1 MSKALR
7 WLLAFSIF
15 PQILMLKLLT
25 HYPQIVETY
34 YSNLLYP
41 FISKLFRLV
50 FGWLP
55 FSIGDLIYSMGL
67 IYMLRWLYKLT
78 KKGFKQMRL
87 KDDLIGIMVAAS
99 SVYFMF
105 HLLWGLNYYRMPIEQ
120 RLNLNSEYTTTAL
133 IEVTQKLIVR
143 SNALHSEISK
153 DPSKQFEIP
162 YNFKKISKKVTQGYT
177 ALSISYPFL
186 AYETPSQKQ
195 SVYSLPL
202 AYMGFSGYLNP
213 FTNEAQVNS
222 KTPVNSIPLTLAHE
236 QAHQLGYAAESE
248 ANFVAFLATY
258 NHKDPYFRYAAHTF
272 ALRYCL
278 KDLYKRDKTT
288 FEVLINNIHL
298 GITKDFR
305 NREKHWAQFENPL
318 EPIFKR
324 VYGGFLKANQQTLGI
339 KSYNQ
344 VVALVVNY
352 MN

>member
-7 WLLAFSIF
+7 RFLALSIF
-15 PQILMLKLLT
+15 PQILMLNILT
-25 HYPQIVETY
+25 HYPPFVETY

-41 FISKLFRLV
+41 FISKIFRLV

-55 FSIGDLIYSMGL
+55 FSVGDLIYSTAL
-67 IYMLRWLYKLT
+67 IFMLRWLYKLT
-78 KKGFKQMRL
+78 KKGFKQLYL
-87 KDDLIGIMVAAS
+87 KEHLISIMVTAS

-120 RLNLNSEYTTTAL
+120 HLNLNSEYTTTAL

-143 SNALHSEISK
+143 SNSLHSEISK
-153 DPSKQFEIP
+153 DPSKRFEIP
-162 YNFKKISKKVTQGYT
+162 YDFKEISKKVAQGYT

-186 AYETPSQKQ
+186 AYDPPSQKQ
-195 SVYSLPL
+195 SLYSLPL

-213 FTNEAQVNS
+213 FTNESQVNS
-222 KTPVNSIPLTLAHE
+222 KTPVNSMPLTLAHE

-258 NHKDPYFRYAAHTF
+258 NHKDPYFRYAAYTF

-278 KDLYKRDKTT
+278 KDLYKKDKTT
-288 FEVLINNIHL
+288 FKALINNIHS

-305 NREKHWAQFENPL
+305 NREKQWAQFANPL

-324 VYGGFLKANQQTLGI
+324 IYGGFLKANQQTQGI
-339 KSYNQ
+339 ESYNQ
-344 VVALVVNY
+344 VVGLVVNY

>member
-55 FSIGDLIYSMGL
+55 FSVGDLIYSMAL
-67 IYMLRWLYKLT
+67 IYILRWLYKLT
-78 KKGFKQMRL
+78 KKGFKQLRL
-87 KDDLIGIMVAAS
+87 KDDLIGVMVAAS

-177 ALSISYPFL
+177 ALSVSYPFL

-195 SVYSLPL
+195 SLYSLPL

-222 KTPVNSIPLTLAHE
+222 KMPVNSMPLTLAHE

-258 NHKDPYFRYAAHTF
+258 NHKDPYFRYTAHTF

-288 FEVLINNIHL
+288 FEVLINDIHS

-324 VYGGFLKANQQTLGI
+324 VYGRFLKANQQTQGI
-339 KSYNQ
+339 ESYNQ

>member
-7 WLLAFSIF
+7 WLLALSIF

-25 HYPQIVETY
+25 HYPQIIETY
-34 YSNLLYP
+34 YSNLIYP

-55 FSIGDLIYSMGL
+55 FSIGDLIYSMAL
-67 IYMLRWLYKLT
+67 IFMLCWLYKFIQ
-78 KKGFKQMRL
+78 KGFKQQGF
-87 KDDLIGIMVAAS
+87 KYHLIGIMVAAS

-105 HLLWGLNYYRMPIEQ
+105 HLLWGLNYYRMPIEE
-120 RLNLNSEYTTTAL
+120 RLNLNSKYTTTEL

-143 SNALHSEISK
+143 SNELHSEISK
-153 DPSKQFEIP
+153 DRSKRIEIP
-162 YNFKKISKKVTQGYT
+162 YDFKEISKKVAQGYT

-186 AYETPSQKQ
+186 AFGPPSQKQ
-195 SVYSLPL
+195 SLYSLPL

-222 KTPVNSIPLTLAHE
+222 KTPVNSMPLTLAHE

-258 NHKDPYFRYAAHTF
+258 NHKDPYFRYAAYTF

-278 KDLYKRDKTT
+278 KDLYKRDKKKIKALT
-288 FEVLINNIHL
+288 NNIHS

-305 NREKHWAQFENPL
+305 NREKQWAKFENPL
-318 EPIFKR
+318 EPIFKL
-324 VYGGFLKANQQTLGI
+324 VYGGFLKANQQTQGI
-339 KSYNQ
+339 ESYNQ
-344 VVALVVNY
+344 VVALFVNY

>member
-7 WLLAFSIF
+7 WLLALSIF

-41 FISKLFRLV
+41 FISKIFRLV

-55 FSIGDLIYSMGL
+55 FSVGDLIYSMAL
-67 IYMLRWLYKLT
+67 IYMLSWLYKLS
-78 KKGFKQMRL
+78 KKGFNQIRL
-87 KDDLIGIMVAAS
+87 KDDLIGIMVAGS

-105 HLLWGLNYYRMPIEQ
+105 HLLWGLNYYRIPIEQ

-133 IEVTQKLIVR
+133 IEVTKKLIVS

-177 ALSISYPFL
+177 ALSIFYPFL
-186 AYETPSQKQ
+186 TYETPSQKQ
-195 SVYSLPL
+195 SLYSLPL

-213 FTNEAQVNS
+213 FTNEAHVNS
-222 KTPVNSIPLTLAHE
+222 KMPVNSMPLTLAHE

-258 NHKDPYFRYAAHTF
+258 NHKDPYFRYAAYTF

-288 FEVLINNIHL
+288 FEVLTNEIHS

-318 EPIFKR
+318 KPIFKR
-324 VYGGFLKANQQTLGI
+324 VYGGFLKANQQTQGI
-339 KSYNQ
+339 ESYNQ

>member
-7 WLLAFSIF
+7 WLLALSIF

-25 HYPQIVETY
+25 HFPQIVETY

-41 FISKLFRLV
+41 FISRLFRHF

-55 FSIGDLIYSMGL
+55 FSIGDLIYSVAV
-67 IYMLRWLYKLT
+67 IFMLYWLYKLI
-78 KKGFKQMRL
+78 KKEFKQQHL
-87 KDDLIGIMVAAS
+87 KDHFIGIMVAAS
-99 SVYFMF
+99 SIYFIF
-105 HLLWGLNYYRMPIEQ
+105 HLLWGLNYYRMPIEE
-120 RLNLNSEYTTTAL
+120 RLNLNSKYTTTGL
-133 IEVTQKLIVR
+133 IEVTQKLIMS
-143 SNALHSEISK
+143 SNELHSEISK
-153 DPSKQFEIP
+153 DRSKRFEIP
-162 YNFKKISKKVTQGYT
+162 YDFEKISEEVVQGYT
-177 ALSISYPFL
+177 ALSTLYPFL

-195 SVYSLPL
+195 SLYSLPL

-222 KTPVNSIPLTLAHE
+222 KTPVNSMPLTLAHE

-258 NHKDPYFRYAAHTF
+258 NHKDPYLRYAAYTF

-288 FEVLINNIHL
+288 FEALTNNIHS

-305 NREKHWAQFENPL
+305 NREEQWAQFENPL

-324 VYGGFLKANQQTLGI
+324 VYSGFLKANKQTQGI
-339 KSYNQ
+339 ESYNQ

>member
-7 WLLAFSIF
+7 WLLALSIF

-41 FISKLFRLV
+41 FISKIFRLV

-55 FSIGDLIYSMGL
+55 FSVGDLIYSMAL
-67 IYMLRWLYKLT
+67 IYMLSWLYKLS
-78 KKGFKQMRL
+78 KKGFNQIRL

-105 HLLWGLNYYRMPIEQ
+105 HLLWGLNYYRIPIEQ

-133 IEVTQKLIVR
+133 IEVTKKLIVS

-186 AYETPSQKQ
+186 TYETPSQKQ
-195 SVYSLPL
+195 SLYSLPL

-222 KTPVNSIPLTLAHE
+222 KMPVNSMPLTLAHE

-258 NHKDPYFRYAAHTF
+258 NHKDPYFRYAAYTF

-278 KDLYKRDKTT
+278 KDLYKRDKTI
-288 FEVLINNIHL
+288 FEVLTNEIHS

-318 EPIFKR
+318 KPIFKR
-324 VYGGFLKANQQTLGI
+324 VYGGFLKANQQTQGI
-339 KSYNQ
+339 ESYNQ

>member
-7 WLLAFSIF
+7 WLLALSIF

-41 FISKLFRLV
+41 FISKIFRLV

-55 FSIGDLIYSMGL
+55 FSVGDLIYSMAL
-67 IYMLRWLYKLT
+67 IYMLSWLYKLS
-78 KKGFKQMRL
+78 KKGFNQIRL
-87 KDDLIGIMVAAS
+87 KDDLIGIMVAGS

-105 HLLWGLNYYRMPIEQ
+105 HLLWGLNYYRIPIEQ

-133 IEVTQKLIVR
+133 IEVTKKLIVS

-186 AYETPSQKQ
+186 TYETPSQKQ
-195 SVYSLPL
+195 SLYSLPL

-222 KTPVNSIPLTLAHE
+222 KMPVNSMPLTLAHE

-258 NHKDPYFRYAAHTF
+258 NHKDPYFRYAAYTF

-288 FEVLINNIHL
+288 FEVLTNEIHS

-318 EPIFKR
+318 KPIFKR
-324 VYGGFLKANQQTLGI
+324 VYGGFLKANQQTQGI
-339 KSYNQ
+339 ESYNQ

>member
-1 MSKALR
+1 
-7 WLLAFSIF
+7 
-15 PQILMLKLLT
+15 MLKLLT

-34 YSNLLYP
+34 YSNLLYR

-55 FSIGDLIYSMGL
+55 FSVGDLIYSMAL
-67 IYMLRWLYKLT
+67 IFMLRWSYKLI
-78 KKGFKQMRL
+78 KKGFKQIRL
-87 KDDLIGIMVAAS
+87 KDDLIGVMVAAS

-120 RLNLNSEYTTTAL
+120 HLNLNSEYTTTAL

-143 SNALHSEISK
+143 SNELHSEISK
-153 DPSKQFEIP
+153 DTSKQFEIP

-195 SVYSLPL
+195 SLYSLPL

-222 KTPVNSIPLTLAHE
+222 KTPVNSMPLTLAHE

-258 NHKDPYFRYAAHTF
+258 NHKDPYFRYAAYTF

-278 KDLYKRDKTT
+278 KDLYKRDKTS
-288 FEVLINNIHL
+288 FKELSNNIHS

-305 NREKHWAQFENPL
+305 NREKQWAQFENPL

-324 VYGGFLKANQQTLGI
+324 AYGGFLKANQQTQGI
-339 KSYNQ
+339 ESYNQ
-344 VVALVVNY
+344 VVELVVNY

>member
-7 WLLAFSIF
+7 WLLALSIF

-41 FISKLFRLV
+41 FISKIFRLV

-55 FSIGDLIYSMGL
+55 FSVGDLIYSMAL
-67 IYMLRWLYKLT
+67 IYMLSWLYKLS
-78 KKGFKQMRL
+78 KKGFNQIRL
-87 KDDLIGIMVAAS
+87 KDDLIGIMVAGS

-105 HLLWGLNYYRMPIEQ
+105 HLLWGLNYYRIPIEQ

-133 IEVTQKLIVR
+133 IEVTKKLIVS

-186 AYETPSQKQ
+186 TYETPSQKQ
-195 SVYSLPL
+195 SLYSLPL

-222 KTPVNSIPLTLAHE
+222 KMPVNSMPLTLAHE

-258 NHKDPYFRYAAHTF
+258 NHKDPYFRYAAYTF

-288 FEVLINNIHL
+288 FEVLTNEIHS

-318 EPIFKR
+318 KPIFKR
-324 VYGGFLKANQQTLGI
+324 IYGGFLKANQQTQGI
-339 KSYNQ
+339 ESYNQ

>member
-34 YSNLLYP
+34 YSNLLYR

-55 FSIGDLIYSMGL
+55 FSVGDLIYSMAL
-67 IYMLRWLYKLT
+67 IYMLRWLYKLN
-78 KKGFKQMRL
+78 KKGFKQPRL
-87 KDDLIGIMVAAS
+87 KDDLIRIMVAAS
-99 SVYFMF
+99 SIYFMF
-105 HLLWGLNYYRMPIEQ
+105 HLLWGLNYYRMPIEE
-120 RLNLNSEYTTTAL
+120 RLNLNSEYTTKAL
-133 IEVTQKLIVR
+133 IEVTQKLITR
-143 SNALHSEISK
+143 SNELHSEISK
-153 DPSKQFEIP
+153 DPSKHFEIP

-195 SVYSLPL
+195 SLYSLPL

-258 NHKDPYFRYAAHTF
+258 NHKDPYFRYAAYTF

-288 FEVLINNIHL
+288 FKALTNNIHS

-305 NREKHWAQFENPL
+305 NREKQWAQFENPL

-324 VYGGFLKANQQTLGI
+324 VYGGFLKTNQQTHGI
-339 KSYNQ
+339 ESYNQ
-344 VVALVVNY
+344 VVELVVNY

>member
-1 MSKALR
+1 M
-7 WLLAFSIF
+7 
-15 PQILMLKLLT
+15 
-25 HYPQIVETY
+25 
-34 YSNLLYP
+34 
-41 FISKLFRLV
+41 
-50 FGWLP
+50 
-55 FSIGDLIYSMGL
+55 
-67 IYMLRWLYKLT
+67 
-78 KKGFKQMRL
+78 
-87 KDDLIGIMVAAS
+87 
-99 SVYFMF
+99 
-105 HLLWGLNYYRMPIEQ
+105 
-120 RLNLNSEYTTTAL
+120 
-133 IEVTQKLIVR
+133 R

-153 DPSKQFEIP
+153 DRSKRFEIP
-162 YNFKKISKKVTQGYT
+162 YDFKKISKEVVQGYT
-177 ALSISYPFL
+177 ALSKSYPFL

-195 SVYSLPL
+195 SLYSLPL

-222 KTPVNSIPLTLAHE
+222 KTPVNSMPLTLAHE

-288 FEVLINNIHL
+288 FKALTNNIHS

-305 NREKHWAQFENPL
+305 NREKKWAQFENPL

-324 VYGGFLKANQQTLGI
+324 VYGGFLKANQQTQGI
-339 KSYNQ
+339 ESYNQ
-344 VVALVVNY
+344 VVELIVNY

>member
-34 YSNLLYP
+34 YSYLLYP

-55 FSIGDLIYSMGL
+55 FSVGDLIYSMAL
-67 IYMLRWLYKLT
+67 IFILRWSYKLI
-78 KKGFKQMRL
+78 KKGFKQIRL
-87 KDDLIGIMVAAS
+87 KDDLIGVMVAAS
-99 SVYFMF
+99 SVYFIF

-120 RLNLNSEYTTTAL
+120 HLNLNSEYTTTAL

-195 SVYSLPL
+195 SLYSIPL

-222 KTPVNSIPLTLAHE
+222 KTPVNSMPLTLAHE

-258 NHKDPYFRYAAHTF
+258 NHKDPYFRYAAYTF

-278 KDLYKRDKTT
+278 KDLYKRDKTSFKT
-288 FEVLINNIHL
+288 LSNNIHS

-305 NREKHWAQFENPL
+305 NREKQWAQFENPL

-324 VYGGFLKANQQTLGI
+324 VYGGFLKANQQTQGI
-339 KSYNQ
+339 ESYNQ
-344 VVALVVNY
+344 VVELVVNY

>member
-1 MSKALR
+1 MSKAFR
-7 WLLAFSIF
+7 WLLALSIF

-25 HYPQIVETY
+25 YYPQIVETY

-41 FISKLFRLV
+41 FISRLFHLV
-50 FGWLP
+50 FGWLA
-55 FSIGDLIYSMGL
+55 FSVGDLIYTMSL
-67 IYMLRWLYKLT
+67 IFILRWLYNLA
-78 KKGFKQMRL
+78 KKGFKQQGL
-87 KDDLIGIMVAAS
+87 KDDLIRIMVAVS

-105 HLLWGLNYYRMPIEQ
+105 HLLWGLNYYRIPIEQ
-120 RLNLNSEYTTTAL
+120 RLNLNYEYKTKTL
-133 IEVTQKLIVR
+133 IEVTQKLILY
-143 SNALHSEISK
+143 SNSLHSEISK
-153 DPSKQFEIP
+153 DRSKRFEIP
-162 YNFKKISKKVTQGYT
+162 YDFKKISKKVAQGYK

-186 AYETPSQKQ
+186 AHGPPSQKQ
-195 SVYSLPL
+195 SLYSLPL

-222 KTPVNSIPLTLAHE
+222 KTPVNSMPLTLAHE
-236 QAHQLGYAAESE
+236 QAHQLGYAAEDE
-248 ANFVAFLATY
+248 ANFVAFLATH
-258 NHKDPYFRYAAHTF
+258 NHKDPYLRYAAYTF

-288 FEVLINNIHL
+288 FEALTNNIHL

-305 NREKHWAQFENPL
+305 NREKQWAQFENPL

-324 VYGGFLKANQQTLGI
+324 VYGGFLKANQQTQGI
-339 KSYNQ
+339 ESYNQ

>member
-7 WLLAFSIF
+7 WLLAFSII

-41 FISKLFRLV
+41 FISKLLRLV

-55 FSIGDLIYSMGL
+55 FSVGDLIYSMAL
-67 IYMLRWLYKLT
+67 IFMLRWLYEFI
-78 KKGFKQMRL
+78 KKGFKQLRL
-87 KDDLIGIMVAAS
+87 KEDFIGIMVAAS
-99 SVYFMF
+99 SIYFMF

-143 SNALHSEISK
+143 SNGLHSEISK
-153 DPSKQFEIP
+153 DRSRRFEIP
-162 YNFKKISKKVTQGYT
+162 YDFKKISKKVTQGYT

-186 AYETPSQKQ
+186 AYGLPSQKQ
-195 SVYSLPL
+195 SLYSLPL
-202 AYMGFSGYLNP
+202 TYMGFSGYLNP

-222 KTPVNSIPLTLAHE
+222 KTPVNSMPLTLAHE

-248 ANFVAFLATY
+248 ANFVAFLVTY
-258 NHKDPYFRYAAHTF
+258 NHKDPYFRYAAYTF

-278 KDLYKRDKTT
+278 KDLYSRDKKT
-288 FEVLINNIHL
+288 FEALTNNIHS

-305 NREKHWAQFENPL
+305 NREKQWAQFENPL
-318 EPIFKR
+318 EPSFKLF
-324 VYGGFLKANQQTLGI
+324 YGGFLKANQQTQGI
-339 KSYNQ
+339 ESYNQ

>member
-1 MSKALR
+1 MSKELR
-7 WLLAFSIF
+7 WILALSIF

-55 FSIGDLIYSMGL
+55 FSVGDLIYSMAL
-67 IYMLRWLYKLT
+67 IYMVRWLYKLT
-78 KKGFKQMRL
+78 KKGFKQLRL

-99 SVYFMF
+99 SIYFMF
-105 HLLWGLNYYRMPIEQ
+105 HLVWGLNYYRMPIEE
-120 RLNLNSEYTTTAL
+120 RLNLNSKYTTTAL
-133 IEVTQKLIVR
+133 IEVTQKLIML
-143 SNALHSEISK
+143 SNELHSEISK
-153 DPSKQFEIP
+153 DRSKRFEIP
-162 YNFKKISKKVTQGYT
+162 YDFKKISEEVVQGYA
-177 ALSISYPFL
+177 ALSIFYPFL

-195 SVYSLPL
+195 SLYSLPL
-202 AYMGFSGYLNP
+202 AYIGFSGYLNP

-222 KTPVNSIPLTLAHE
+222 KTPVNSMPITLAHE
-236 QAHQLGYAAESE
+236 QAHQLGYAAENE
-248 ANFVAFLATY
+248 ANFIAFLAIY
-258 NHKDPYFRYAAHTF
+258 NHKDPYLRYAAHTF
-272 ALRYCL
+272 ALSYCL

-288 FEVLINNIHL
+288 FEALTNDIHL

-318 EPIFKR
+318 EPIFKLI
-324 VYGGFLKANQQTLGI
+324 YGGFLKANQQTQGI
-339 KSYNQ
+339 ESYNQ

>member
-55 FSIGDLIYSMGL
+55 FSVGDLIYSMAL
-67 IYMLRWLYKLT
+67 IYILRWLYKLT
-78 KKGFKQMRL
+78 KKGFKQLRL

-177 ALSISYPFL
+177 ALSVSYPFL

-195 SVYSLPL
+195 SLYSLPL

-222 KTPVNSIPLTLAHE
+222 KMPVNSMPLTLAHE

-258 NHKDPYFRYAAHTF
+258 NHKDPYFRYAAYTF

-288 FEVLINNIHL
+288 FEVLTNDIHS

-305 NREKHWAQFENPL
+305 NREKHWAQFENSL
-318 EPIFKR
+318 EPIFKH
-324 VYGGFLKANQQTLGI
+324 VYGGFLKANQQTQGI
-339 KSYNQ
+339 ESYNQ

>member
-1 MSKALR
+1 MPMP
-7 WLLAFSIF
+7 LLC
-15 PQILMLKLLT
+15 
-25 HYPQIVETY
+25 
-34 YSNLLYP
+34 
-41 FISKLFRLV
+41 
-50 FGWLP
+50 
-55 FSIGDLIYSMGL
+55 D
-67 IYMLRWLYKLT
+67 RWLYKLT
-78 KKGFKQMRL
+78 KKGFKQLRL

-105 HLLWGLNYYRMPIEQ
+105 HLIWGLNYYRMPIEQ

-143 SNALHSEISK
+143 SNELHSEISK

-195 SVYSLPL
+195 SLYSLPL

-222 KTPVNSIPLTLAHE
+222 KMPVNSMPLTLAHE

-258 NHKDPYFRYAAHTF
+258 NHKDPYFRYAAYTF

-288 FEVLINNIHL
+288 FKALTNNIHS

-305 NREKHWAQFENPL
+305 NREKQWAQFENPL

-324 VYGGFLKANQQTLGI
+324 VYGGFLKANQQTQGI
-339 KSYNQ
+339 ESYNQ